1 MPEFTMK
8 NGGDREAVRAEA
20 REAMGAAISEA
31 EAEYRPDGRLYDAM
45 EPPPGKCPGNRPPPG
60 SFGNAP
66 MNTGCRNTS
75 STTWTPTK
83 KA

>member
-20 REAMGAAISEA
+20 REAMGEMAAMDAAISGA

-45 EPPPGKCPGNRPPPG
+45 EPPGRGSAPGTALHPGASG
-60 SFGNAP
+60 
-66 MNTGCRNTS
+66 TLL
-75 STTWTPTK
+75 
-83 KA
+83 